1 MWRKREEKEGE
12 GRRGKGGEGKG
23 GEEKGR
29 KYERIKGRMST
40 GIWKRSWASSAVFLH
55 YHQLVSSPD
64 PTLS

>member
-1 MWRKREEKEGE
+1 MWRKREEREGE
-12 GRRGKGGEGKG
+12 GRRGKG

-55 YHQLVSSPD
+55 YLTCDQLVSSPD